1 MLWKTNSLGVVEIKA
16 LAFIL
21 RRITTAILNK
31 LPQEQRLSLIQELP
45 FNLFIIIKR
54 EKMRA

>member
-1 MLWKTNSLGVVEIKA
+1 MLCKTNSLAVLEIKA
-16 LAFIL
+16 LVFIL
-21 RRITTAILNK
+21 RRKTLTILSK

-45 FNLFIIIKR
+45 FNLFIKMKR